1 VHSSSPSSD
10 IAAHSSGTRG
20 GIAAH
25 SSGTRGGIAA
35 HSSGTRGGTAL
46 NSSGTGGRSGVSRGL
61 GLLCWRGLMV
71 LAVALSLA
79 LLPVRRAVA
88 DADPASDIL
97 LGSQVFYPYQP
108 AVSPALQKRLGQTL
122 SGLQANGLNLKVAI
136 IQSPVD
142 LGALPN
148 IFGKPQQYA
157 DFLDKEISFN
167 KPQPLL
173 VVMPSGFG
181 VSHAGPAGA
190 LKDLKIDAA
199 RKSDGLA
206 QAAIQAVQRIAK
218 ANGKSTTGASASST
232 TGGSGGSSSLI
243 TFGVPIVV
251 ILLGAGAA
259 LFLRRRTAAVGAGD
273 RGDASRSGKD

>member
-1 VHSSSPSSD
+1 MLLL
-10 IAAHSSGTRG
+10 G
-20 GIAAH
+20 
-25 SSGTRGGIAA
+25 
-35 HSSGTRGGTAL
+35 
-46 NSSGTGGRSGVSRGL
+46 RGL
-61 GLLCWRGLMV
+61 V
-71 LAVALSLA
+71 LSVVALSLV
-79 LLPVRRAVA
+79 LLAAPRAAA

-108 AVSPALQKRLGQTL
+108 PVSPALQKQLGQTL
-122 SGLQANGLNLKVAI
+122 SGLKANGLNLKVAI

-167 KPQPLL
+167 APQPLL

-190 LKDLKIDAA
+190 LTGLKIDAVQ
-199 RKSDGLA
+199 KSNGLA

-218 ANGKSTTGASASST
+218 ANGKSTAGGSASGTS
-232 TGGSGGSSSLI
+232 SSSSGSSSLL
-243 TFGVPIVV
+243 TFGVPVVV
-251 ILLGAGAA
+251 IVLGVCAA
-259 LFLRRRTAAVGAGD
+259 LFLRRRAAAVDAGG
-273 RGDASRSGKD
+273 RDASGSAED

>member
-1 VHSSSPSSD
+1 VYSSSPSSE
-10 IAAHSSGTRG
+10 IAVHSSGPG
-20 GIAAH
+20 GRFGVGSSGAGSEIAVH
-25 SSGTRGGIAA
+25 SSGP
-35 HSSGTRGGTAL
+35 
-46 NSSGTGGRSGVSRGL
+46 GGRFGVPRGL
-61 GLLCWRGLMV
+61 GLALSRGLMV

-79 LLPVRRAVA
+79 LLSAQRAVA

-108 AVSPALQKRLGQTL
+108 AVSPALQKQLGQTL
-122 SGLQANGLNLKVAI
+122 SGLKANGLNLKVAI

-157 DFLDKEISFN
+157 DFLDREISFN
-167 KPQPLL
+167 TPQPLL

-181 VSHAGPAGA
+181 VAHAGPAGA

-206 QAAIQAVQRIAK
+206 QAAIQAAQRIAK
-218 ANGKSTTGASASST
+218 ANGKSTTGGSASGT
-232 TGGSGGSSSLI
+232 TGSSGGSSSLI

-251 ILLGAGAA
+251 ILLGVAGA
-259 LFLRRRTAAVGAGD
+259 LLLRRRAAAVEAGG
-273 RGDASRSGKD
+273 RGGRSGSPDD